1 MATYPLHV
9 QREVDR
15 RWAHLVGP
23 AANLVREAPA
33 EYVAVRHRAD
43 AAALTGTRCT
53 SPATPTSHRLGPTPT
68 PAR

>member
-1 MATYPLHV
+1 MTTYPLHV

-15 RWAHLVGP
+15 RWAHLVGA
-23 AANLVREAPA
+23 AANLVREASA
-33 EYVAVRHRAD
+33 EYVAVRHCAD

-53 SPATPTSHRLGPTPT
+53 SPATPTWHRLGPTPP